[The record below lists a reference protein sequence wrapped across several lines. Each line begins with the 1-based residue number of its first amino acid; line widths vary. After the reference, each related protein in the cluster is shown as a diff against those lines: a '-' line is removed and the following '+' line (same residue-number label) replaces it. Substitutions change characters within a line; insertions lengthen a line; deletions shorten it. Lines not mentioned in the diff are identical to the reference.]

1 MLSKTQ
7 LADQFALQHQMNSI
21 VNPDWLKAGYAWNRA
36 IMVEAVE
43 ALDHYGWKW
52 WKESEPDVA
61 QVQIELVDI
70 WHFVLSATLVGTN
83 GDANWASESIFGR
96 FASAPSSDVAASST
110 PMLFD
115 ILAGDAASG
124 LEKQHLHIR
133 AKGQM
138 PDFLD
143 VFGLPA
149 SIRIFLLGWFFLSAF
164 MMLPKLTLMVLGIP
178 VRGSVVFADLWYF
191 GALLLALAGCYFL
204 ACEHP
209 PPNARRQPTLAKG
222 RFAWGI

>member
-52 WKESEPDVA
+52 WRESKPDVA

-124 LEKQHLHIR
+124 H
-133 AKGQM
+133 
-138 PDFLD
+138 FN
-143 VFGLPA
+143 A
-149 SIRIFLLGWFFLSAF
+149 S
-164 MMLPKLTLMVLGIP
+164 
-178 VRGSVVFADLWYF
+178 VFAALMRRLELSWDALHNMYIAKNVLNIFRQAHGYKYGGYIKEWFGKEDNVVLADLLV
-191 GALLLALAGCYFL
+191 ARPDATPAQLAQKLESIYTQVTAGVT
-204 ACEHP
+204 A
-209 PPNARRQPTLAKG
+209 
-222 RFAWGI
+222 